1 MLRETLFCTEFSVVS
16 WFLQLVPWCSLHSAL
31 KKATVPRS
39 TKDMSPMKT
48 NCLLCGLILLAIKS
62 FSFLNESHKPT
73 HRGTNAQNN
82 EKEGFISLFE
92 TKAIFFAMEAS
103 LIT

>member
-31 KKATVPRS
+31 KKATVPRI

-48 NCLLCGLILLAIKS
+48 NRLLCGLILLAIKK
-62 FSFLNESHKPT
+62 FFFFERIPQ
-73 HRGTNAQNN
+73 TNPPRDKRSEQR
-82 EKEGFISLFE
+82 KGRIHLP
-92 TKAIFFAMEAS
+92 
-103 LIT
+103 L

>member
-31 KKATVPRS
+31 KKATVPRI

-48 NCLLCGLILLAIKS
+48 NRLLCGLILLAIES
-62 FSFLNESHKPT
+62 FSFLKPRDKRSEQRKGRI
-73 HRGTNAQNN
+73 H
-82 EKEGFISLFE
+82 LP
-92 TKAIFFAMEAS
+92 
-103 LIT
+103 L

>member
-1 MLRETLFCTEFSVVS
+1 MYLLMRIERRHEYKCSLNASRDLFCTEFSVVS

-31 KKATVPRS
+31 KKATVPRI

-48 NCLLCGLILLAIKS
+48 NRLLCGLILLAIKS

-73 HRGTNAQNN
+73 HRGTNA
-82 EKEGFISLFE
+82 
-92 TKAIFFAMEAS
+92 
-103 LIT
+103 